1 MQKKQYQRALSLIEE
16 ESTRNLY
23 NVNVLQAMRSLNF
36 NWDEIDEKIIYN
48 CWRKTGIINSNATT
62 NIHEEEEEIGIVTY
76 EEEDDCV
83 GSIRESELVQIG
95 LGQ

>member
-1 MQKKQYQRALSLIEE
+1 MKKS
-16 ESTRNLY
+16 
-23 NVNVLQAMRSLNF
+23 F
-36 NWDEIDEKIIYN
+36 IIAG
-48 CWRKTGIINSNATT
+48 KTGIINSNATT
-62 NIHEEEEEIGIVTY
+62 NIHEEEEEEEIGIVTY